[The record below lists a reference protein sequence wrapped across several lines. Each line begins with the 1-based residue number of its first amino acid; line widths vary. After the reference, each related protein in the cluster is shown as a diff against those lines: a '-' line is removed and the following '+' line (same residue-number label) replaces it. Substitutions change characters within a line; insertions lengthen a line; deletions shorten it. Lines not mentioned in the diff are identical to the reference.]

1 MKLIETIASNM
12 DEYTKTE
19 KKIAT
24 YIINNVLEFTLSTIG
39 SVADELEVS
48 KTSLIRFAKRMGFDG
63 YIEFRKKLQEEE
75 VMRFTPAERFRR
87 LVDNKYLSNAE
98 KMEYK
103 EIDSIRQCFAN
114 ISGASFDRLLRSITS
129 AKQVYTAG
137 FDMASFLAEILS
149 YRMKTFG
156 FPFEYLDA
164 SRSAFPQRLMFA
176 TPEDL
181 LIVFDFP
188 DYSDYC
194 LDAILYAKEKG
205 MTVALITDYVTCP
218 LAKYTDLSFYCD
230 SQTDIFKNSLM
241 APLFFINLLM
251 SAAVYQSNEKMIEFL
266 KRREETKKFEQSK
279 KHD

>member
-137 FDMASFLAEILS
+137 FDVASFLS
-149 YRMKTFG
+149 
-156 FPFEYLDA
+156 
-164 SRSAFPQRLMFA
+164 
-176 TPEDL
+176 
-181 LIVFDFP
+181 LIH
-188 DYSDYC
+188 
-194 LDAILYAKEKG
+194 I
-205 MTVALITDYVTCP
+205 
-218 LAKYTDLSFYCD
+218 
-230 SQTDIFKNSLM
+230 
-241 APLFFINLLM
+241 
-251 SAAVYQSNEKMIEFL
+251 
-266 KRREETKKFEQSK
+266 
-279 KHD
+279 

>member
-1 MKLIETIASNM
+1 MKLIEAIASSM
-12 DEYTKTE
+12 EEYTKTE
-19 KKIAT
+19 KKIAA

-39 SVADELEVS
+39 NVAEELDVS

-87 LVDNKYLSNAE
+87 LVNNKYLSNAE
-98 KMEYK
+98 KVEHK

-114 ISGASFDRLLRSITS
+114 LDGASFDRLLQAIANAR
-129 AKQVYTAG
+129 QVYTAG
-137 FDMASFLAEILS
+137 FDVASFLAEILS

-164 SRSAFPQRLMFA
+164 SRAVFSQRLMFA
-176 TPEDL
+176 APEDV
-181 LIVFDFP
+181 LIIFDFP

-194 LDAILYAKEKG
+194 LDAILYAQKKG
-205 MTVALITDYVTCP
+205 MTIALITDYVTCP
-218 LAKYTDLSFYCD
+218 LTKYTDLLFCCD

-251 SAAVYQSNEKMIEFL
+251 SLAIYQNNEKMMEFL
-266 KRREETKKFEQSK
+266 KRREEVKQFEQSK

>member
-1 MKLIETIASNM
+1 MKLIEAIASNLE
-12 DEYTKTE
+12 DYTKTE

-39 SVADELEVS
+39 NVAEELDVS

-63 YIEFRKKLQEEE
+63 YLDFRKKLQEEE

-87 LVDNKYLSNAE
+87 LVDNKSLSSAE
-98 KMEYK
+98 KVEHK
-103 EIDSIRQCFAN
+103 ETDSIRQCFSN
-114 ISGASFDRLLRSITS
+114 LNGASFDRLLKAIANAPR
-129 AKQVYTAG
+129 VYTAG
-137 FDMASFLAEILS
+137 FDVASFLAEILS

-156 FPFEYLDA
+156 YPFEYLEA
-164 SRSAFPQRLMFA
+164 SRATFSQKLMFA
-176 TPEDL
+176 APKDV
-181 LIVFDFP
+181 LILFDFP

-205 MTVALITDYVTCP
+205 MTVALVTDYVTCP
-218 LAKYTDLSFYCD
+218 LAKYTDLAFYCD

-251 SAAVYQSNEKMIEFL
+251 SAAIYQDNEKMIEYL
-266 KRREETKKFEQSK
+266 KKREEVKRFEQRK
-279 KHD
+279 EKE